1 MKILIVDFNE
11 MDFTKVSN
19 IYPDEAVKIL
29 NVNTVS
35 QTIDKI
41 SNEPDINL
49 VIINE
54 VISGIL
60 KSDSTYNEIR
70 QINKRIPIVSLSLI

>member
-1 MKILIVDFNE
+1 

-19 IYPDEAVKIL
+19 IYRDEAVKIL
-29 NVNTVS
+29 NVNTVN

-41 SNEPDINL
+41 SNEADINL

-70 QINKRIPIVSLSLI
+70 QINKRIPIVSLFFI